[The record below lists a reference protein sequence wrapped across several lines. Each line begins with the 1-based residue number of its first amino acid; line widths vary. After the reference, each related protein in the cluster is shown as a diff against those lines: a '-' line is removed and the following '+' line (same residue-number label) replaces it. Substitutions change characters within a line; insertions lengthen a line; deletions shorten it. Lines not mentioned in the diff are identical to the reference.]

1 MVPAVAERKDHG
13 HGHGTPKRCRT
24 EPWRT
29 DAMNPTPTRLTPLEI
44 TVARHARS
52 HDIHVSPIVG
62 CYLCLHGVARAASP
76 ATRRA
81 AAA

>member
-1 MVPAVAERKDHG
+1 
-13 HGHGTPKRCRT
+13 
-24 EPWRT
+24 
-29 DAMNPTPTRLTPLEI
+29 MNPTLTRLTPLDI
-44 TVARHARS
+44 AVARHARS

-62 CYLCLHGVARAASP
+62 CYLCLHGVARATAP

>member
-1 MVPAVAERKDHG
+1 
-13 HGHGTPKRCRT
+13 
-24 EPWRT
+24 
-29 DAMNPTPTRLTPLEI
+29 MNSTRTRLSPLEI
-44 TVARHARS
+44 VVVRHARA

-62 CYLCLHGVARAASP
+62 CYLCLHGVARAAAP